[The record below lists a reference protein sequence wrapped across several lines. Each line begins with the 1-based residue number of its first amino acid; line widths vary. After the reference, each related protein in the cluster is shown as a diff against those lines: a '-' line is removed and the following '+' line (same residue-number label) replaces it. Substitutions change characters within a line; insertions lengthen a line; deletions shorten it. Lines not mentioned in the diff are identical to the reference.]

1 MPKFLLVLA
10 VLLLSSAPVWAAPGT
25 SLELNA
31 GKRWK
36 VKPEMMVHL
45 RAMEKELQEY
55 SSASASRKQ
64 ELPRSLQ
71 TNLEK
76 LIASCTM
83 SGPAHDQLH
92 NWLVPYMET
101 VNALAGEKDAAKQS
115 EMAEKLLRSYT
126 VFNAYFE

>member
-1 MPKFLLVLA
+1 MPRLLLVLA
-10 VLLLSSAPVWAAPGT
+10 ILLLSLTPVWAAPGI

-64 ELPRSLQ
+64 QLPRSLK

-76 LIASCTM
+76 LTASCTM

-101 VNALAGEKDAAKQS
+101 INALAGEKNAAKRS
-115 EMAEKLLRSYT
+115 EMVEKLLNSYT
-126 VFNAYFE
+126 VFHTYFE